1 MRASAA
7 PGRMPAFQVLVRRL
21 TPGSIPLLVAVCI
34 ALIFG
39 AFALGTVMLMRLD
52 RTDAQNRTTAIAAR
66 QAEQLAG
73 VAAANLDRLAA
84 EGAAYAADPGN
95 LPTDPALAN
104 IAVFGKDGALLALL
118 HRQDI
123 PTRPSAA
130 TGRRLFAAGKRDGL
144 SFPLSDRMVAVTF
157 APGAIAPTALL
168 PEGRLLGDDG
178 ALLAGGKATAIAA
191 ADLPGWPAR
200 AEIFSGAKPGWDGR
214 LPLYLFLLLGL
225 PLAGFWMAGLLTN
238 AFTREQKALQSL
250 RRLKAS
256 RPEAKWMVRLAEA
269 ERAAVESTRSK
280 SEFIAHM
287 SHELRTPLNAVIG
300 FSEVIGQGLFGPPG
314 HPKYVEYA
322 RDIAAA
328 GRGLHAKIGDILEFA
343 NIEAGRYPLAPENV
357 DLGELAAACVEEQK
371 GRAFSRRIDLAVG
384 RNEPGLVRADPRAL
398 RRVFHN
404 LLDNALAY
412 TAEAGWIRL
421 DVMGEEDTLLV
432 TITDSGRGF
441 SGDEQKK
448 AGQPF
453 QRFDRPGTITG
464 AGLGLA
470 IAMELT
476 RRMGGA
482 MRLCAPAGAGSV
494 MELRFLK
501 CQR

>member
-1 MRASAA
+1 MPGFRTLSRRVA
-7 PGRMPAFQVLVRRL
+7 PA
-21 TPGSIPLLVAVCI
+21 SIPLLVGGCT

-39 AFALGTVMLMRLD
+39 GFALAALMLMRLD
-52 RTDAQNRTTAIAAR
+52 RADRQNQAAASAAR
-66 QAEQLAG
+66 QAEALAG
-73 VAAANLDRLAA
+73 IAAANLDRLAA

-95 LPTDPALAN
+95 LPTDPALGN

-118 HRQDI
+118 HRRNI
-123 PTRPSAA
+123 PSRPPAAKGPVLSAA
-130 TGRRLFAAGKRDGL
+130 AGGDSL
-144 SFPLSDRMVAVTF
+144 SFALPDRMVVVTF
-157 APGAIAPTALL
+157 DPAALAPPVLFKGVRLVGA
-168 PEGRLLGDDG
+168 GGV
-178 ALLAGGKATAIAA
+178 LLAGGKGAA
-191 ADLPGWPAR
+191 AAATDLPGWPAR
-200 AEIFSGAKPGWDGR
+200 AEILSGENAAPAWNGR

-225 PLAGFWMAGLLTN
+225 PLAGFWIGALLTML
-238 AFTREQKALQSL
+238 FVREQKAAQTL

-269 ERAAVESTRSK
+269 ERAAAESVRSK

-300 FSEVIGQGLFGPPG
+300 FSEVISQGLFGPPG

-322 RDIAAA
+322 DDIASA
-328 GRGLHAKIGDILEFA
+328 GRNLHAKIGDILEFA
-343 NIEAGRYPLAPENV
+343 NIEAGRYPLAPEIL
-357 DLGELAAACVEEQK
+357 DLSDLASACVEEQK
-371 GRAFSRRIDLAVG
+371 GRAFSRQIDLSLVQS
-384 RNEPGLVRADPRAL
+384 EPGLVRADPRAL

-404 LLDNALAY
+404 LLANALAY
-412 TAEAGWIRL
+412 TAEGGWVRL
-421 DVMGEEDTLLV
+421 DVRSEEDTLLLTV
-432 TITDSGRGF
+432 TDSGRGF
-441 SGDEQKK
+441 SGEEQKK

-453 QRFDRPGTITG
+453 QRFDRPGTVTG

-482 MRLCAPAGAGSV
+482 MRLGSTGAGSV

-501 CQR
+501 FQH